1 MVAKLFEESDV
12 RTHQLALE
20 KSRDLMFDAYALF
33 ERMWENPRL
42 KRDVL
47 RYAQDWTETEE
58 ELYVS

>member
-1 MVAKLFEESDV
+1 
-12 RTHQLALE
+12 
-20 KSRDLMFDAYALF
+20 MFDAYALF